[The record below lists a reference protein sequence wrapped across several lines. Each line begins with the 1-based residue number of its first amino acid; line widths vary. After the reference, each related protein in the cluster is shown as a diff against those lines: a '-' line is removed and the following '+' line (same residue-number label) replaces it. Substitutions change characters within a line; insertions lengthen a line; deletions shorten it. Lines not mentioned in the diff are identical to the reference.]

1 MPGRGEPTVAPPG
14 SAAKIAVM
22 ALRASRREPLFH
34 PLDAVEGVRPVR
46 KSLPRGVS
54 WDCKRQK
61 YRARIWDGK
70 RKKAVH
76 LGMFATAE
84 EAVVAVLAARARET

>member
-1 MPGRGEPTVAPPG
+1 MSGRGEPTAAPPG
-14 SAAKIAVM
+14 SAAKVAVM

-34 PLDAVEGVRPVR
+34 PKDAKEGGGVLPVR

-54 WDCKRQK
+54 WDRKRRK
-61 YRARIWDGK
+61 YRARVWDK
-70 RKKAVH
+70 SRKKAVH

-84 EAVVAVLAARARET
+84 EAAVAVLAAWG